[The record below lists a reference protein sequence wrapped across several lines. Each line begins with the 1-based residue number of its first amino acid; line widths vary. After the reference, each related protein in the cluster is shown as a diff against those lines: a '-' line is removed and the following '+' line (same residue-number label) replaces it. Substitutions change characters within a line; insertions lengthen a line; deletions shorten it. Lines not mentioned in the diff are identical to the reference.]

1 MEKVNKNYRR
11 SRIIWMIVLSICGI
25 VINLGGAALA
35 EWLEL
40 PLFLDTVGTV
50 LAAGLGGFVPGVTV
64 GLLSNVIKAL
74 ISDPAS
80 IYYGFINVMI
90 AVITAFSVQ
99 KGYFKKIWTTL
110 LYVLVISLI
119 GGIVS
124 AILTWFLY
132 GFAGEG
138 ISVPFVKYLYN
149 NGTFNMFQAQ
159 LVADFVIDLADKVV
173 TVIVLLIVLFIIP
186 QKVKESIWVDGWKQT
201 PLSKEARK
209 AARSTESRSMSVR
222 TRILILLM
230 SACFLIAAAST
241 VISFMLYRDSTIDD
255 HIKLGEGVA
264 YLAASVIDADH
275 VDEYIEQGE
284 AAEGY
289 LDIENRLYNVRNS
302 SPDIQYVYVYK
313 IMEDGCHVVFDLDT
327 DGLAGSDPGDV
338 IEFDDAFSKYL
349 PALLAG
355 EKIDPIISDET
366 YGWLLTIYQPVY
378 DSNGVCQ
385 CYAAVDISMNQLRD
399 DQHSFFAKQ
408 IALFLG
414 FFIFVLTIG
423 LWVAEFNII
432 YPVNT
437 MVISASGFAY
447 NSDEARMNS
456 VDRIKEL
463 DIHTGDE
470 IENLYHALVKT
481 TEDSMQYVADIQE
494 HTETISNMQNGL
506 IMVLADLVE
515 SRDQCTGDHVK
526 KTAAYAKII
535 MKKMKEEG
543 IYKDQVTD
551 EFIAD
556 VEHAAPL
563 HDIGKI
569 KVSDTILN
577 KPGRLTDEE
586 FEIMKRHTTEGMEI
600 INQAI
605 AIVPDSA
612 YLTEAKNISTYH
624 HEKWDGSGYPEGL
637 SGEEIPLS
645 ARIMAVADVFD
656 ALISN
661 RSYKKGFSFE
671 KSMDIIREGL
681 GTHFD
686 PLVAQAFLDAED
698 EVKRVAEEHSRIYEH
713 KDDMKDDSKDTK

>member
-1 MEKVNKNYRR
+1 MDNTNVNNKSFGRY
-11 SRIIWMIVLSICGI
+11 RIITMLILCVLGI
-25 VINLGGAALA
+25 LINLGGAALA
-35 EWLEL
+35 ELLNL
-40 PLFLDTVGTV
+40 PLFLDTIGTV
-50 LAAGLGGFVPGVTV
+50 LTAGLGGFVPGVTV

-80 IYYGFINVMI
+80 IYYGFINVLI
-90 AVITAFSVQ
+90 AVITAYSVQ
-99 KGYFKKIWTTL
+99 KGYLKKIVTTL
-110 LYVLVISLI
+110 LYVIIISLI

-159 LVADFVIDLADKVV
+159 LLADFVIDLADKVV
-173 TVIVLLIVLFIIP
+173 TVIILLIVLFIIP
-186 QKVKESIWVDGWKQT
+186 EKTKDKLWIDGWKQT

-209 AARSTESRSMSVR
+209 AARRTESRFMSVR
-222 TRILILLM
+222 TKILILLM

-255 HIKLGEGVA
+255 HIKLGKGVA
-264 YLAASVIDADH
+264 YLAGSVIDADR
-275 VDEYIEQGE
+275 VDEFIELGE
-284 AAEGY
+284 DAEGY
-289 LDIENRLYNVRNS
+289 TEIEQRLYNIRNS
-302 SPDIQYVYVYK
+302 SYDIEYVYVYK
-313 IMEDGCHVVFDLDT
+313 IMDDGCHVVFDLDT
-327 DGLAGSDPGDV
+327 DGLEGSEPGDIV
-338 IEFDDAFSKYL
+338 EFDDAFSKYL
-349 PALLAG
+349 PSLLAG
-355 EKIDPIISDET
+355 EQIEPIISNET
-366 YGWLLTIYQPVY
+366 YGWLLTVYQPVY

-399 DQHSFFAKQ
+399 DQHSFFAKL

-423 LWVAEFNII
+423 LWIAEFNII

-437 MVISASGFAY
+437 MAISASGFAY
-447 NSDEARMNS
+447 NSDEARMGS
-456 VDRIKEL
+456 VERIKEL

-470 IENLYHALVKT
+470 IENLYYALVKT

-515 SRDQCTGDHVK
+515 SRDKCTGDHVK
-526 KTAAYAKII
+526 KTAAYARII
-535 MKKMKEEG
+535 MNKMKEEG

-577 KPGRLTDEE
+577 KPARLTDEE
-586 FEIMKRHTTEGMEI
+586 FAEMKKHTTAGKEI
-600 INQAI
+600 IDQAI

-612 YLTEAKNISTYH
+612 YLNEAKNLSTYH

-656 ALISN
+656 ALVSN
-661 RSYKKGFSFE
+661 RSYKKGFPFE
-671 KSMDIIREGL
+671 KAMDIIREGL

-686 PLVAQAFLDAED
+686 PQVAQAFLDAED
-698 EVKRVAEEHSRIYEH
+698 EVRRVAEEHSRKYDGEVNE
-713 KDDMKDDSKDTK
+713 K